1 MSFITTLSNIF
12 MSTKMK
18 NKPKFWRCLSRK
30 TYDGTTKIRIGRHL
44 RDKIVNMNHQNIL
57 PTIQLWLFRSAGIA
71 MNIKTGNPD

>member
-18 NKPKFWRCLSRK
+18 NKPKFWRRLSRK

-44 RDKIVNMNHQNIL
+44 RDKILNMSHKKIL
-57 PTIQLWLFRSAGIA
+57 PPIQLWLFSSAGIA
-71 MNIKTGNPD
+71 MNIKTGNQD